1 MIYFIAGILFCLVIQ
16 PLLDSLVELVQVKLE
31 AEKAKY
37 AVQVTKLNKEVR
49 DLQKPEEEISTHV
62 IGFRMRDDEE
72 EELEEDD
79 DF

>member
-1 MIYFIAGILFCLVIQ
+1 MLFCLVIQ

-37 AVQVTKLNKEVR
+37 AVQVTKMNKEVR

-62 IGFRMRDDEE
+62 IGFRMPDDEE

>member
-1 MIYFIAGILFCLVIQ
+1 MLFCLVIQ

-62 IGFRMRDDEE
+62 IGFRMPDDEE

>member
-1 MIYFIAGILFCLVIQ
+1 MIYFIAGILFYIVVQ
-16 PLLDSLVELVQVKLE
+16 PLLESFTELVQVKLE
-31 AEKAKY
+31 AVKAKY
-37 AVQVTKLNKEVR
+37 AVQVTKMNKEVR

-62 IGFRMRDDEE
+62 IGFRMPDDEE

>member
-1 MIYFIAGILFCLVIQ
+1 
-16 PLLDSLVELVQVKLE
+16 LDSLVELVQVKLE

-62 IGFRMRDDEE
+62 IGFRMPDDEE

>member
-1 MIYFIAGILFCLVIQ
+1 MLFCLVIQ

-62 IGFRMRDDEE
+62 IGFRMPDEE

>member
-1 MIYFIAGILFCLVIQ
+1 MLFCLVIQ

-62 IGFRMRDDEE
+62 IGFRMPDDE